1 MDINFYK
8 PLLNFAVGIVI
19 IYVIMAFLNYVFQS
33 IALYRLMKSR
43 KIKLAFLAWIPIT
56 YCYALGSIY
65 DSIKRETGQKT
76 YFRFATLLIHIAFL
90 ALQAHILIK
99 LSLKLIN
106 LIQYN
111 LNSDVLPL
119 MREYI
124 SNSSV
129 NFLPG
134 LLSSI
139 QTVMC
144 FVCIYSIFQTYASNR
159 PSYFAVSLI
168 FTLLPV
174 IPFIPGLF
182 LLKASKNP
190 PVCPKKLSLA

>member
-1 MDINFYK
+1 MNITLYK
-8 PLLNFAVGIVI
+8 QILRFAVIIVV
-19 IYVIMAFLNYVFQS
+19 IYMIMVFLNYIFQS
-33 IALYRLMKSR
+33 IAMYRLMKSR
-43 KIKLAFLAWIPIT
+43 KIKSAFLSWIPIT

-65 DSIKRETGQKT
+65 DSIKRENGQKT
-76 YFRFATLLIHIAFL
+76 YFRFAILLIHIAFL
-90 ALQAHILIK
+90 TLQVNILIK

-111 LNSDVLPL
+111 LNSEVLPL

-134 LLSSI
+134 LLASV

-144 FVCIYSIFQTYASNR
+144 FVCIYSIFKTYASNR
-159 PSYFAVSLI
+159 PSYFTVSLI
-168 FTLLPV
+168 FTLIPA

-182 LLKASKNP
+182 LLKASKKIPLFTKQN
-190 PVCPKKLSLA
+190 